1 MKNKINFESLQ
12 RLDKVDANDLQ
23 ENIYSQVEDLTQGM
37 FRSGIHG
44 IASQATKLDNA
55 KRNGMHGPIIPIPS
69 VAIDQAN
76 GLFTINDDFAVVER
90 NTGDVITFDAT
101 DRAEGH
107 HVISTAT
114 AQATVDAD
122 GTIARQN
129 DIESGGLFTAL
140 AIFAYPVVDTK
151 TEPRNF
157 FDVGS
162 NATVSQNTTT
172 RNRTRLSLFADIYEA
187 RKNITD
193 ENGNYPTLIGKWE
206 FGRNEDGIRTDTGGG
221 NFTLNPV
228 VQWATSA
235 GWISNLVWNW
245 VLPDTLNVMN
255 TTTHTDRSLPNSGKL
270 PNTITEPQQLRAM
283 DSGSTTHDLRLMF
296 KHIERLIDRIQVAG
310 ASDPT
315 TTDLGITNNPQID
328 DSNQVVD
335 QFGVLTGTQKL
346 TNNSLHAEHPPYSL
360 RGLKRFIDVHESNRP
375 ITSSVSV
382 EFLKYTTDTSAFTDG
397 VARSTTKSVQIGPSG
412 EFACGV
418 LYDFYDVYTSS
429 LGVASPSSSDAQM
442 AVGNATASATTGV
455 LENTSQVASSTAA
468 NLVKVF
474 RNAIIT
480 IPDEYAGY
488 NVVGLSINFFARA
501 TATTTTFWGIGMQA
515 VGPLQAMLITDDDD
529 ALDGDASGFN
539 TGRPGS
545 EALTQV
551 KSIGYTD
558 NQGNKAT
565 VNGIRLL
572 LGPNAN
578 FISALSTVNTTGYG
592 FNISLTLRNNNTLAI

>member
-37 FRSGIHG
+37 FRSGVHG
-44 IASQATKLDNA
+44 IASVATKLDNA
-55 KRNGMHGPIIPIPS
+55 KRDAMHGPIIPIPS
-69 VAIDQAN
+69 VSIDQAN
-76 GLFTINDDFAVVER
+76 NLFTINDDFAVVER
-90 NTGDVITFDAT
+90 NTGDVITFDAI
-101 DRAEGH
+101 DRAEGS

-122 GTIARQN
+122 AAAYRQN
-129 DIESGGLFTAL
+129 DIEGGGFTAL

-172 RNRTRLSLFADIYEA
+172 RNRTRLNLFADIYEA
-187 RKNITD
+187 RKNIKD
-193 ENGNYPTLIGKWE
+193 ANGNYPTLIGKWE
-206 FGRNEDGIRTDTGGG
+206 FGRNEAGIRTDTGGG

-283 DSGSTTHDLRLMF
+283 DSGSATHDMRLMF

-315 TTDLGITNNPQID
+315 TTDLGVTNNPQID
-328 DSNQVVD
+328 DANQVVD
-335 QFGVLTGTQKL
+335 AYGVLTGTQKL
-346 TNNSLHAEHPPYSL
+346 TNNSLHAEHPPFSL
-360 RGLKRFIDVHESNRP
+360 RGLKRFIDVYESNRP

-382 EFLKYTTDTSAFTDG
+382 ELQKYTTDTSAFTDG
-397 VARSTTKSVQIGPSG
+397 VARTTTKSVQIGPSG
-412 EFACGV
+412 EFALGV
-418 LYDFYDVYTSS
+418 LYDFYDVYTGS

-442 AVGNATASATTGV
+442 AVGNAIASATTGV
-455 LENTSQVASSTAA
+455 LENTSQAASSTAA
-468 NLVKVF
+468 NLAKVF

-480 IPDEYAGY
+480 IPSAYAGY

-501 TATTTTFWGIGMQA
+501 TATTSTFYGVGMQA
-515 VGPLQAMLITDDDD
+515 VGPLQAMLLTDDDD

-539 TGRPGS
+539 TGRPGG

-551 KSIGYTD
+551 KTIGYTD

-565 VNGIRLL
+565 TNGIRLL
-572 LGPNAN
+572 LGPNSTL
-578 FISALSTVNTTGYG
+578 ISALSQSSTSGYG

>member
-12 RLDKVDANDLQ
+12 RFDKVDANDLQ
-23 ENIYSQVEDLTQGM
+23 ENIYSQVEDLAQGM
-37 FRSGIHG
+37 FRSGVHG
-44 IASQATKLDNA
+44 IASVATKLDNA
-55 KRNGMHGPIIPIPS
+55 KRNGMHGPIIPIAS

-76 GLFTINDDFAVVER
+76 NQFTINNDFAVVER

-162 NATVSQNTTT
+162 NATVSQNTIT
-172 RNRTRLSLFADIYEA
+172 RNRTRLNLFADIYEA
-187 RKNITD
+187 RKNIKD
-193 ENGNYPTLIGKWE
+193 ANGNYPTLIGKWE
-206 FGRNEDGIRTDTGGG
+206 FGRNEAGIRTDTGGG
-221 NFTLNPV
+221 NYTLNPV

-255 TTTHTDRSLPNSGKL
+255 TTTHADRSLPNSGKL

-283 DSGSTTHDLRLMF
+283 DSGSATHDMRLMF

-315 TTDLGITNNPQID
+315 TTDLGTLADTNQTVDAYGVLDGSSKTTNNA
-328 DSNQVVD
+328 
-335 QFGVLTGTQKL
+335 
-346 TNNSLHAEHPPYSL
+346 LHAEHPPFSL

-382 EFLKYTTDTSAFTDG
+382 EFQKYTTDTSAFTDG
-397 VARSTTKSVQIGPSG
+397 LARTTTKSVQIGPSG
-412 EFACGV
+412 EFALGV
-418 LYDFYDVYTSS
+418 LYDFYDVYTGS

-455 LENTSQVASSTAA
+455 LENTSQAASSTAA
-468 NLVKVF
+468 NLAKVF
-474 RNAIIT
+474 RNAIIS
-480 IPDEYAGY
+480 IPSAYAGY

-501 TATTTTFWGIGMQA
+501 TATTSTFYGVGMQA
-515 VGPLQAMLITDDDD
+515 VGPLQAMLLTDDDD

-539 TGRPGS
+539 TGRPGG

-551 KSIGYTD
+551 KTIGYTD

-565 VNGIRLL
+565 TNGIRLL
-572 LGPNAN
+572 LGPNGT
-578 FISALSTVNTTGYG
+578 FISALSQSSTSGYG

>member
-69 VAIDQAN
+69 VSIDQAN
-76 GLFTINDDFAVVER
+76 NLFTINDDFAVVER

-101 DRAEGH
+101 DRAEGS

-122 GTIARQN
+122 PPAYRQN
-129 DIESGGLFTAL
+129 DIEGGGFTAL

-193 ENGNYPTLIGKWE
+193 ANGNYPTLIGKWE
-206 FGRNEDGIRTDTGGG
+206 FGRNEAGVRTDSGGG
-221 NFTLNPV
+221 NFVLNPV
-228 VQWATSA
+228 VQWASSA

-245 VLPDTLNVMN
+245 AYPDTLNVMQG
-255 TTTHTDRSLPNSGKL
+255 TTHADRSLPNSGKL
-270 PNTITEPQQLRAM
+270 PNTITEPGQLRVA
-283 DSGSTTHDLRLMF
+283 DGGTATHDLRLMF
-296 KHIERLIDRIQVAG
+296 KHVQRLIDRIQVAG

-315 TTDLGITNNPQID
+315 TTDLGVTNNPQLD

-335 QFGVLTGTQKL
+335 EYGVLTGGLKL

-360 RGLKRFIDVHESNRP
+360 RGLKRFIDVYESNRP

-382 EFLKYTTDTSAFTDG
+382 EFQRYTTDTSAFTDG
-397 VARSTTKSVQIGPSG
+397 TARATTKSVQHGPSG
-412 EFACGV
+412 EFALGV

-429 LGVASPSSSDAQM
+429 LGVAAPSSSDAQM
-442 AVGNATASATTGV
+442 ALGNARASSITGV
-455 LENTSQVASSTAA
+455 FENTSQAATVTAQT
-468 NLVKVF
+468 LVKLY
-474 RNAIIT
+474 RNAIIS

-501 TATTTTFWGIGMQA
+501 TATTTTFYGVGMQA
-515 VGPLQAMLITDDDD
+515 VGPLQALLLTDDDD
-529 ALDGDASGFN
+529 ALDGAASGFN
-539 TGRPGS
+539 TGRPAG

-551 KSIGYTD
+551 KTIRYTD
-558 NQGNKAT
+558 NQGVSSQ

-572 LGPNAN
+572 LGTNAT
-578 FISALSTVNTTGYG
+578 FISALTQVSNKGYG